1 MHNQVNLIKFT
12 ESSKLDDVYHKIWQ
26 IFFDQISL
34 IKIGKI
40 GRVLFNQI
48 NLMKKSQSKLKFP
61 HVKKKCED
69 KTANEWTW
77 NIFYA
82 SMNSRLQIAEPSL
95 QHEIIK

>member
-1 MHNQVNLIKFT
+1 MLKFKNLQYLYKIATFKLLMHNQVNLIKFT

-69 KTANEWTW
+69 KTANE
-77 NIFYA
+77 
-82 SMNSRLQIAEPSL
+82 
-95 QHEIIK
+95 

>member
-69 KTANEWTW
+69 KTAN
-77 NIFYA
+77 A
-82 SMNSRLQIAEPSL
+82 
-95 QHEIIK
+95 